1 MLWASFL
8 KLLNNF
14 QSYIF
19 HHGYYL
25 LNFETDA
32 DGINTVMISTKH
44 MQLYNETYGPQSLL
58 RS

>member
-1 MLWASFL
+1 MLKASFL

-25 LNFETDA
+25 LNFEKGA
-32 DGINTVMISTKH
+32 DGIDTVMI
-44 MQLYNETYGPQSLL
+44 
-58 RS
+58 

>member
-1 MLWASFL
+1 MPKASFL

-25 LNFETDA
+25 LNFETDG
-32 DGINTVMISTKH
+32 DGINTVMI
-44 MQLYNETYGPQSLL
+44 
-58 RS
+58 